1 MCAVQCRLV
10 LSSRENRH
18 TIIAKTDLKV
28 VVLVWAVA
36 GDVHMYMGVHLLVM
50 PLVTCCVQCGRSVI
64 DGTSLSGVSVCVCAQ
79 SISVTVCV
87 PNREDFIFNNRDSHA
102 CAVSSVSSVVCP
114 PATSWLCL

>member
-1 MCAVQCRLV
+1 M
-10 LSSRENRH
+10 
-18 TIIAKTDLKV
+18 
-28 VVLVWAVA
+28 LVWAVA

-114 PATSWLCL
+114 LSTCDLVAVPVSDLYLLVCIVITSIVYAAW